1 MSGPAPR
8 EPSEPPRAASRQLD
22 TAPGE
27 PHARH
32 ATASDPYAP
41 REPDA
46 ELPELISRLTDQSS
60 TLFRQ
65 EIELA
70 KTEIKQEIR
79 TAGKASGMFGGAAL
93 AGFLALLLLSFAL
106 AWALGDIAALNPA
119 LGFLIVGVSYA
130 VVAGALAVQGRSTAE
145 EVDPS
150 LPHTTASLEEDA
162 RWAKNQPR

>member
-1 MSGPAPR
+1 MSATTPR
-8 EPSEPPRAASRQLD
+8 
-22 TAPGE
+22 
-27 PHARH
+27 
-32 ATASDPYAP
+32 DPYEP

-70 KTEIKQEIR
+70 KTELKAEIR
-79 TAGKASGMFGGAAL
+79 TAGRAGGLFGGAAVV
-93 AGFLALLLLSFAL
+93 GFLAVLLLSFAA
-106 AWALGDIAALNPA
+106 AWALGDLDPLNPA
-119 LGFLIVGVSYA
+119 LGFLIVGAVYA
-130 VVAGALAVQGRSTAE
+130 VVAGVLAMQGRSTAQ

-150 LPHTTASLEEDA
+150 LPETTQSLKEDA